1 MNTGKKLF
9 GLQKNIF
16 FAGLVSFFMDV
27 SSEMVYPL
35 VPLFLSNALGVNKL
49 LIGLIEGIA
58 ESTASILNVFSGWW
72 SDRIGR
78 RKGLLIAG
86 YATSTLSRPIMAA
99 AHSWPQVLI
108 SRFADRV
115 GKGIRTAPRDAIIAE
130 SSEPEYLS
138 RSFSFHRSMDTMGA
152 VIGPLLALLLLQLFA
167 SSYRTVF
174 WLSMVPGMIA
184 VFIIIAFIT
193 ESGSSTRIKRKSSFS
208 LNLKAI
214 DGKARFFILI
224 ATVFALGNSSD
235 MFLILKAQ
243 HAGIPASVIPGV
255 YLLFNLIYSISAL
268 PAGIVADRFG
278 KKRVILTGFVL
289 FAALYY
295 GFAVATTTTA
305 IWFLFGF
312 YGLFMGLTEGIQKA
326 FFATIIPPQLKA
338 TAFGV
343 YSTAVG
349 ISKLPASL
357 IAGLLWDKGSPAMT
371 FYFGATTSVISA
383 MLFIMLIIIS
393 RNSNGTVRN
402 QV

>member
-1 MNTGKKLF
+1 
-9 GLQKNIF
+9 
-16 FAGLVSFFMDV
+16 
-27 SSEMVYPL
+27 
-35 VPLFLSNALGVNKL
+35 
-49 LIGLIEGIA
+49 
-58 ESTASILNVFSGWW
+58 
-72 SDRIGR
+72 
-78 RKGLLIAG
+78 
-86 YATSTLSRPIMAA
+86 
-99 AHSWPQVLI
+99 
-108 SRFADRV
+108 
-115 GKGIRTAPRDAIIAE
+115 
-130 SSEPEYLS
+130 
-138 RSFSFHRSMDTMGA
+138 
-152 VIGPLLALLLLQLFA
+152 
-167 SSYRTVF
+167 
-174 WLSMVPGMIA
+174 
-184 VFIIIAFIT
+184 
-193 ESGSSTRIKRKSSFS
+193 
-208 LNLKAI
+208 
-214 DGKARFFILI
+214 
-224 ATVFALGNSSD
+224 
-235 MFLILKAQ
+235 
-243 HAGIPASVIPGV
+243 
-255 YLLFNLIYSISAL
+255 
-268 PAGIVADRFG
+268 
-278 KKRVILTGFVL
+278 VL